1 MQLNPTAQQSL
12 NLVRNLL
19 STALGAVVYIRGLF
33 PENHFKD
40 SSLGGIALK
49 TIERNVSPQSDE
61 LLNWLEKGCYDALER
76 RYLKTMIFGIYLDP
90 EEPEKLVEAYTFGF
104 SYPNE
109 DQWCLTIDANGKES
123 HKLRTRGAVMKATSD
138 MLRRL
143 LILTETLRP
152 LPENACLTMKLF
164 YYDNITPDDYEPPYF
179 REGDNDSK
187 FYFASPPERVKT
199 GLVETPYHALNMHVQ
214 AATEELEMLQDE
226 ADAEEL
232 IDQRHESNHDARP
245 ASDRAVKVTTTG
257 SNPQVTDVINQMG
270 QLDLQKRGYSQG
282 SAVEDTLVIDSGN
295 RKSRDRSILSNEEEI
310 PDTQDTQQL
319 FKCLEDGITPRNQKN
334 QESAHGLS
342 TTKSRAAQKQQDN
355 HRRAKLATVASKDV
369 QSVPK
374 YADRGDTQTE
384 GRYGPKPQASSDG
397 DYIEC
402 PCGVNLDDG
411 EMIYCA
417 HCGVWGHMACA
428 GYRESGDPRVPK
440 DYVCY
445 ACRNNAT
452 TDQPPY
458 DLEHVAEVAL
468 LRRGIFVAFTSGLTK
483 ITLFADHMGKCREML
498 CSLRVPLPQAK
509 QIVQRLKKENF
520 VEEKPP
526 SKNRRKTGPI
536 YEVLKETAAAKA
548 AYAKWYS
555 EAPFA
560 EAAAKRGLALST
572 TVIEPDAMDVDSPR
586 EQTIN
591 PTDFP
596 LTPAASPQA
605 ARGTAARSVSH
616 STVASSVE
624 LIDATPVAQIRSGG
638 NLPRQGPTPLARP
651 ADTDETVYDGTD
663 SVKQQFLQ
671 QFSDRQMTGFVGDDV
686 AELSGTT
693 SHYFASAAHKRTA
706 PADATNQPPAKKRK
720 VSVVKQPLVLS

>member
-1 MQLNPTAQQSL
+1 MQLTPTAQQSL

-49 TIERNVSPQSDE
+49 SIERNVSPQSDE
-61 LLNWLEKGCYDALER
+61 LLNWLEHGCYDALEK

-104 SYPNE
+104 SYPNK

-123 HKLRTRGAVMKATSD
+123 HRLRTRGAVMKATSD

-164 YYDNITPDDYEPPYF
+164 YYDDITPEDYEPPYF

-199 GLVETPYHALNMHVQ
+199 GMVETPYHALNMHVQ
-214 AATEELEMLQDE
+214 AATEELEMLQDD

-232 IDQRHESNHDARP
+232 IDERHEPNHDAR
-245 ASDRAVKVTTTG
+245 ATSDRAAKVTTTG
-257 SNPQVTDVINQMG
+257 SNNQVTDVINQLG
-270 QLDLQKRGYSQG
+270 QMDLEKRGYSQG
-282 SAVEDTLVIDSGN
+282 SAAEDTLVIDTGN
-295 RKSRDRSILSNEEEI
+295 RKARDQSTLSNDQEI

-319 FKCLEDGITPRNQKN
+319 FKCLEDGITPRNQKDQH
-334 QESAHGLS
+334 QEPHRGRS
-342 TTKSRAAQKQQDN
+342 TRAAQKQQQN
-355 HRRAKLATVASKDV
+355 HPRAKLATVASKDV

-374 YADRGDTQTE
+374 YADRGNTQTE
-384 GRYGPKPQASSDG
+384 GRYGVKPQASSDG

-417 HCGVWGHMACA
+417 LCDVWGHMACA
-428 GYRESGDPRVPK
+428 GYREGGDPRMPK

-452 TDQPPY
+452 ADQPPY

-483 ITLFADHMGKCREML
+483 ITLFADHMG
-498 CSLRVPLPQAK
+498 VPLPQAK
-509 QIVQRLKKENF
+509 QILQRLKKENF
-520 VEEKPP
+520 VEEKQPQ
-526 SKNRRKTGPI
+526 KNKRKSGPI
-536 YEVLKETAAAKA
+536 YQVLKDTPAAKA

-555 EAPFA
+555 EAPFT

-572 TVIEPDAMDVDSPR
+572 TANEPDTMDVDSSRDPP
-586 EQTIN
+586 IN
-591 PTDFP
+591 PNDFP

-605 ARGTAARSVSH
+605 TRGTAARSVSH
-616 STVASSVE
+616 STIASSVE

-638 NLPRQGPTPLARP
+638 DLPRQGPIPLTRA
-651 ADTDETVYDGTD
+651 AATDETVYDGTD

-671 QFSDRQMTGFVGDDV
+671 QFSDRQMTGFEGGDDPEV
-686 AELSGTT
+686 AGTT
-693 SHYFASAAHKRTA
+693 SHYFASAAHKRAA

-720 VSVVKQPLVLS
+720 VSVVKQPLMLS